1 MTKVKPSNWRPEGFD
16 LKLGMSTQ
24 LSLTEAFERGCFVF
38 CSHKRY
44 RKTSE
49 TSRTFHGMEWLF
61 FIHFCSNTSQER
73 GSGKDVHVN
82 HVGHSKKSDW
92 KHAAGYPRF
101 SSKKKKE
108 EIKALKLYKKSLNV
122 LLILL
127 KKPKEERNHCIKVS
141 FMITNYLATSYI
153 SFSFYTVSN

>member
-1 MTKVKPSNWRPEGFD
+1 
-16 LKLGMSTQ
+16 MSTMLVIQ
-24 LSLTEAFERGCFVF
+24 KRVTGNMLQVILVF
-38 CSHKRY
+38 
-44 RKTSE
+44 
-49 TSRTFHGMEWLF
+49 L
-61 FIHFCSNTSQER
+61 Q
-73 GSGKDVHVN
+73 
-82 HVGHSKKSDW
+82 
-92 KHAAGYPRF
+92 
-101 SSKKKKE
+101 KKE

>member
-1 MTKVKPSNWRPEGFD
+1 
-16 LKLGMSTQ
+16 MSTMLVIQ
-24 LSLTEAFERGCFVF
+24 NRVTGNMLQVILVF
-38 CSHKRY
+38 
-44 RKTSE
+44 
-49 TSRTFHGMEWLF
+49 L
-61 FIHFCSNTSQER
+61 
-73 GSGKDVHVN
+73 
-82 HVGHSKKSDW
+82 
-92 KHAAGYPRF
+92 P
-101 SSKKKKE
+101 KKKKE